1 MARPLAWDTAFSSN
15 ITYVISKWTIAV
27 SVGVARRPGL
37 ISWDRTMSMYDERIR
52 HSIDVAALCAAY
64 STCVLSLSE
73 SRRISHGQRAH
84 LFWVNAFSLA
94 SSWVDHDEPG
104 LLEALLA
111 IAPAAF

>member
-1 MARPLAWDTAFSSN
+1 MEYGEAAGTRLSRL
-15 ITYVISKWTIAV
+15 ISHMSYQNGLLQSPSA
-27 SVGVARRPGL
+27 SPGL

>member
-1 MARPLAWDTAFSSN
+1 MRGSDT
-15 ITYVISKWTIAV
+15 
-27 SVGVARRPGL
+27 
-37 ISWDRTMSMYDERIR
+37 
-52 HSIDVAALCAAY
+52 
-64 STCVLSLSE
+64 VLMWLRSAPHTVCCRFLNPIE
-73 SRRISHGQRAH
+73 SRTAQRAH